1 MHVDDRP
8 LPPPTDTTDTTD
20 TDGTTVATVPVDAVR
35 PGRQIGLDVA
45 RALAILGMLVAHFT
59 KMATAEDEGWARDV
73 TRFVDG
79 RAMPLFVVL
88 SGAGLSLLLARSTR
102 PVREMTGRAAVL
114 LLLGLAL
121 EYTTPVGVILQYYA
135 LFFLLALLVRRL
147 RDRWLLVGAVAVVA
161 LAPVARLFL
170 AELLPHGFQHAG
182 DHAADLGALGVLRRP
197 DALLAD
203 LFVGGIY
210 PAFPTFAFV
219 LVGMWIGRRNLS
231 SPRLHA
237 GMIGVGL
244 LMAVVGYGAGW
255 STDERRELPAAI
267 EAQYG
272 ELAELALVA
281 DRQGL
286 DLVEGIEF
294 VALLSQT
301 TEDEFY
307 AGLAEMSG
315 LPADQLR
322 AIIADTAA
330 DDGLRAAIAPTWWEP
345 LDAAGH
351 SHMPAWMLG
360 TTGFAIAVIGA
371 CLALA
376 ARARRLLMPL
386 AWAGQMALTLYVTH
400 LVLLR
405 WPLQDWASEVGAE
418 ASVWWTVGGFAAA
431 VAVCSLW
438 RLRFAHGPLEA
449 VLRLAGGGSLRRRDA
464 AA

>member
-8 LPPPTDTTDTTD
+8 LPPPTPGPVPDASDL
-20 TDGTTVATVPVDAVR
+20 DGSSR
-35 PGRQIGLDVA
+35 PARPSRQIGLDVA
-45 RALAILGMLVAHFT
+45 RALAILGMLLAHFGGA
-59 KMATAEDEGWARDV
+59 ATSGDEGWARDV

-114 LLLGLAL
+114 LVLGLAL

-161 LAPVARLFL
+161 LAPVTRLFL
-170 AELLPHGFQHAG
+170 AELLPHGFQHVG

-203 LFVGGIY
+203 LFVGGVY

-231 SPRLHA
+231 SSRLHVGLVGA
-237 GMIGVGL
+237 GL

-255 STDERRELPAAI
+255 STDDQRAIPASLL
-267 EAQYG
+267 AQYG
-272 ELAELALVA
+272 DITELGRTA
-281 DRQGL
+281 DRYGL
-286 DLVEGIEF
+286 DLVEGVEYTA
-294 VALLSQT
+294 VASRMS
-301 TEDEFY
+301 EDELY
-307 AGLAEMSG
+307 DEQAAMSG
-315 LPADQLR
+315 MTGEELR
-322 AIIADTAA
+322 SVIAQIAA
-330 DDGLRAAIAPTWWEP
+330 DEGFRDGVAPTWWEP

-360 TTGFAIAVIGA
+360 STGFAIAVIGA

-376 ARARRLLMPL
+376 ARMRRVVMPL
-386 AWAGQMALTLYVTH
+386 AWAGQMALTLYVAH

-405 WPLQDWASEVGAE
+405 WPLQNWPWELGPGE
-418 ASVWWTVGGFAAA
+418 AVMWTAAGFAVA

-449 VLRLAGGGSLRRRDA
+449 VLRLAGGGSLRRREA
-464 AA
+464 AV